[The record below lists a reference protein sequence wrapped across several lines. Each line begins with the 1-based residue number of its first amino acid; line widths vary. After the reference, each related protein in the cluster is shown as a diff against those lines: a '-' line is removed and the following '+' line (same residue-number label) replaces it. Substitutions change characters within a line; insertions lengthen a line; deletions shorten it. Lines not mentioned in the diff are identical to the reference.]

1 MPKYSF
7 IVAVY
12 NTEKY
17 IKKCLNSIVNQTYKD
32 FEVIVIDDGSS
43 DGSTKIIREYEKKY
57 SFIKMYIQKNM
68 GPSVAR
74 NNGIK
79 YASGKFLIIVDSD
92 DYVSENMLE
101 IIDKNIDDN
110 IDILRYQIQI
120 DKDNEIMP
128 IKEKGFSVTNG
139 RNAFLTMSKYHFF
152 DTLCGYVYNKEYL
165 ISNNFKFKENM
176 YHEDFGLLPILI
188 FSASRVIS
196 IEDFLYTYVQRD
208 GSIMHSNS
216 YEKTKRKV
224 DDFFIHYKWLK
235 QQISDEKYDK
245 YDKSYFLSYISNCAI
260 IKLRELTKEDRKK
273 YYQIIKENNG
283 INDIK
288 DDSLIRKIKKILIKT
303 NLNLYLKIVR

>member
-12 NTEKY
+12 NTEMY
-17 IKKCLNSIVNQTYKD
+17 LKKCLDSLVNQTYKD
-32 FEVIVIDDGSS
+32 FEVIIIDDGSS

-57 SFIKMYIQKNM
+57 SFIKIYIQKNM

-120 DKDNEIMP
+120 DNDNKILP

-139 RNAFLTMSKYHFF
+139 RNAFINMSKYHFF
-152 DTLCGYVYNKEYL
+152 DTLCGYVYNKEFL

-196 IEDFLYTYVQRD
+196 IEDFLYTYVQRN
-208 GSIMHSNS
+208 GSIMHSNT

-224 DDFFIHYKWLK
+224 DDFFTHYKWLK
-235 QQISDEKYDK
+235 QQINDEKYDK